1 MLKILLIAVV
11 CPECGRLGASVILQR
26 MPKIKKPAQ
35 SPPPVR
41 PEEKSPHSFS
51 ALLLLS
57 AVTLALCAGAFGLWE
72 IRGNRELAAENA
84 ALKERRIE
92 LIEHIKAENRE
103 ISLLHGAIDSLK
115 AAFTGP
121 WPKLYTRDRGNSQA
135 LRDIPSEP
143 FDANAESF
151 NNGSPDKKL
160 VALTFDGGANNSGA
174 GDILDTLKSRNVKAT
189 MFLAGAF
196 LKAYPG
202 DVRRIV
208 LEGHEA
214 GNHTLSHPHLTSW
227 ASDRTQTTLPSVS
240 ETFLCDQLRAADS
253 IFFGVTGGHFAPLW
267 RAPYGEKNK
276 SICAWGR
283 RCGYMHIGWR
293 QGKTWRGGLDS
304 NDWVPDEETPGYHTP
319 REVVDKVLALAR
331 EGPSGINGGIV
342 LMHLGSERK
351 DPQAQMY
358 RMLGTMIDDLRALG
372 YSLVTVS
379 ELLKASGVDLNVLLN
394 N

>member
-1 MLKILLIAVV
+1 
-11 CPECGRLGASVILQR
+11 
-26 MPKIKKPAQ
+26 MPKSKKPAH
-35 SPPPVR
+35 SPPPVL
-41 PEEKSPHSFS
+41 PEEKSPRSFL

-57 AVTLALCAGAFGLWE
+57 AVTLALCATAFGLWE

-115 AAFTGP
+115 AALAGP
-121 WPKLYTRDRGNSQA
+121 GGLYTRDRGNPRA
-135 LRDIPSEP
+135 PRAAAPEL
-143 FDANAESF
+143 FDANAGSF
-151 NNGSPDKKL
+151 DNGSPDKKL
-160 VALTFDGGANNSGA
+160 VALTFDGGANNGGV

-189 MFLAGAF
+189 MFLTGAF

-227 ASDRTQTTLPSVS
+227 ASDRTQTTLPSVT

-276 SICAWGR
+276 GICAWAR
-283 RCGYMHIGWR
+283 RCGYVHIGDR
-293 QGKTWRGGLDS
+293 GK
-304 NDWVPDEETPGYHTP
+304 PGAG
-319 REVVDKVLALAR
+319 VLTATIGSPTRKLPAIIRPGKWLIKSWPLPAKRRAALA
-331 EGPSGINGGIV
+331 
-342 LMHLGSERK
+342 
-351 DPQAQMY
+351 A
-358 RMLGTMIDDLRALG
+358 A
-372 YSLVTVS
+372 
-379 ELLKASGVDLNVLLN
+379 
-394 N
+394 

>member
-1 MLKILLIAVV
+1 MTK
-11 CPECGRLGASVILQR
+11 S
-26 MPKIKKPAQ
+26 KKPAH

-41 PEEKSPHSFS
+41 LEEKSPRSFS
-51 ALLLLS
+51 ALVLLS

-103 ISLLHGAIDSLK
+103 ISLLRGAVDSLK
-115 AAFTGP
+115 AAFASPGP
-121 WPKLYTRDRGNSQA
+121 GIYKRYRAAPTALYDAS
-135 LRDIPSEP
+135 PES
-143 FDANAESF
+143 FDANAVSF
-151 NNGSPDKKL
+151 DNGSPDKKL
-160 VALTFDGGANNSGA
+160 VALTFDGGANNSGV

-227 ASDRTQTTLPSVS
+227 ASDRTQTTLLSVT

-253 IFFGVTGGHFAPLW
+253 IFFDVTGGHFAPLW

-276 SICAWGR
+276 NICAWAR
-283 RCGYMHIGWR
+283 RCGYVHIGWR

-319 REVVDKVLALAR
+319 REVVDKVLALAG
-331 EGPSGINGGIV
+331 EGPSGISGGII

-351 DPQAQMY
+351 DSQAQMY
-358 RMLGTMIDDLRALG
+358 RMLGKLIDDLRALG

-379 ELLKASGVDLNVLLN
+379 QLLKESGVDLDALSKS
-394 N
+394 